1 MRGNGGRGKGKGRK
15 RGLLALCGLLTG
27 AVNGLFGGGGGMIVV
42 PALTK
47 ITGYSVKEAHATA
60 ILVVLPVALISAS
73 VYFYHA
79 DYDLSVVVPCAV
91 GMTAGGAFGA
101 FVLKRISSPVASVLF
116 ALVMLAA
123 GIRMMI

>member
-1 MRGNGGRGKGKGRK
+1 MQRSGGRGKDKGKK
-15 RGLLALCGLLTG
+15 RWILALCGLFTG

-47 ITGYSVKEAHATA
+47 IAGYSVKEAHATA
-60 ILVVLPVALISAS
+60 ILVVLPVTLISAF

-91 GMTAGGAFGA
+91 GMTAGGVLGA
-101 FVLKRISSPVASVLF
+101 FALKKLSSPVVSVIF